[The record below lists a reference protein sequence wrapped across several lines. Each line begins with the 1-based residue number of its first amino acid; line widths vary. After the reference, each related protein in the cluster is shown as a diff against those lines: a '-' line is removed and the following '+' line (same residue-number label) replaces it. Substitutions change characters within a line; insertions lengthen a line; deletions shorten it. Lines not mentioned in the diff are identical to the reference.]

1 MREERLGRQEL
12 AHLLVQ
18 MPPRVNVGG
27 EILAQLLNKRLHFL
41 LDDQVALELV
51 PALLRAML
59 AASLG
64 WRLPWP
70 GASAAHRC
78 PSERSGV
85 PPVAQAGKTP
95 RGHSPVPKPI
105 GSFRTGGPEQLLDGV
120 HARPH
125 PMVHLHGPPTRPS
138 LVEVPLCSTGP
149 GTSFQVGELARLAIC
164 HPHGDVELRP
174 LLLPLSTPNADLA
187 LGMLVDDVLR
197 WRACAQCCPGESGLP
212 VQHWTPRY

>member
-1 MREERLGRQEL
+1 MLGRIPWFTCMVL
-12 AHLLVQ
+12 
-18 MPPRVNVGG
+18 
-27 EILAQLLNKRLHFL
+27 QLG
-41 LDDQVALELV
+41 
-51 PALLRAML
+51 LRK
-59 AASLG
+59 SD
-64 WRLPWP
+64 
-70 GASAAHRC
+70 
-78 PSERSGV
+78 
-85 PPVAQAGKTP
+85 K
-95 RGHSPVPKPI
+95 
-105 GSFRTGGPEQLLDGV
+105 
-120 HARPH
+120 
-125 PMVHLHGPPTRPS
+125 